1 VEGAL
6 GQSIPGRE
14 VAWSA
19 PGMFVLTNGTIRA
32 NDRARGEQ
40 VIELWSGTQRRTVTT
55 VARIIAD
62 PRAIVGNIGAGG
74 TRGITSVSNITA
86 SGDGTFFAARVAFLG
101 SSATPF
107 LVLLRSSDGAA
118 TQYIHGDRIADE
130 AWSPARSLIGYTN
143 TTGGQG
149 IVGTATE
156 AKPSAVVRDA
166 ATGAVLAEVDGR
178 FAGWSPDGTWFYVAT
193 SGGLYARPL
202 AGGELVRVSGLGV
215 QVSITKP

>member
-1 VEGAL
+1 
-6 GQSIPGRE
+6 
-14 VAWSA
+14 
-19 PGMFVLTNGTIRA
+19 MFVLTNGTIRA

-40 VIELWSGTQRRTVTT
+40 VIELWNGTQRRTVTT

-74 TRGITSVSNITA
+74 TRGITSVSNLTA

-107 LVLLRSSDGAA
+107 LVLLRSADGAA

-130 AWSPARSLIGYTN
+130 AWSPARALIGYTN

-166 ATGAVLAEVDGR
+166 ASGAILAEVDGR
-178 FAGWSPDGTWFYVAT
+178 FAGWSPDGAWFYVAT

-202 AGGELVRVSGLGV
+202 AGGELIRVSGIGV
-215 QVSITKP
+215 PVSITKP